1 MFLINASKQWFESII
16 RLRLKRHES
25 YRDKWNRTYFS
36 KKEVI

>member
-16 RLRLKRHES
+16 RGFKRKES
-25 YRDKWNRTYFS
+25 YQDKWRNNYF